1 MPPLP
6 QCVCVA
12 MVAEPLLPTCTQ
24 RRQNMPG
31 HANGTRQAM
40 ASAWT
45 GGEAGAPLCVVPP
58 LPASRT
64 HPTQCQRMAGA
75 EAATAHPHQP
85 MCTDPGGNEWV
96 ERAPVGWPGVNCA
109 YPAHA
114 QIIPPFRLPRPLT
127 HAVRV
132 VAARAYC
139 KQRAGCYQFTLLIHR
154 GASEPTRTWKGGMR
168 TSHRRGRPKKPDV
181 WPQNPRSGPLCV
193 VPRGHSAG

>member
-1 MPPLP
+1 MGSLGCLRLVRPGLSRRCVSSINTEIGLGSVKWGTVLWPNIGLP
-6 QCVCVA
+6 KA
-12 MVAEPLLPTCTQ
+12 
-24 RRQNMPG
+24 
-31 HANGTRQAM
+31 
-40 ASAWT
+40 
-45 GGEAGAPLCVVPP
+45 
-58 LPASRT
+58 
-64 HPTQCQRMAGA
+64 CQRMAGA

-132 VAARAYC
+132 VAARADC
-139 KQRAGCYQFTLLIHR
+139 KQRVGCYQCTLLIHR

-181 WPQNPRSGPLCV
+181 WPQNPRPGPLCV